1 MKKLKITILSISLIF
16 IAYTQAYSQDRIY
29 SESANEIIFSFA
41 DVVHNGQN
49 ISTPARFSMFFH
61 AGNIVHFDFNDFV
74 GMYTGYGLRNIG
86 FITEENNIKTKR
98 RTYSL
103 GVPLAMKIG
112 VFQKKFYVYGGASYE
127 MFFHYKQKQFINGN
141 KEKYSEWFSDRTDR
155 FAPSY
160 FFGVQLP
167 HGFNLK
173 FKYYPN
179 DFLNTSFVGEDF
191 RAPVNYG
198 TYSKTNL
205 FYIGISYNFN
215 PKEMGIKLKPENSR
229 DKVAYFEE

>member
-1 MKKLKITILSISLIF
+1 MKISKISLVSIILF
-16 IAYTQAYSQDRIY
+16 FMAFTKSYSQDRIY
-29 SESANEIIFSFA
+29 TESANEIIFSFA
-41 DVVHNGQN
+41 DVVNFDRN

-61 AGNIVHFDFNDFV
+61 AGSIVHFDLNDYV

-103 GVPLAMKIG
+103 GVPVALKIG
-112 VFQKKFYVYGGASYE
+112 LFQNNFYVYGGASYE

-141 KEKYSEWFSDRTDR
+141 KEKMSEWFSDRTDR
-155 FAPSY
+155 FAPSI
-160 FFGVQLP
+160 FAGVQLP

-179 DFLNTSFVGEDF
+179 DFLNKSFVGEDF
-191 RAPVNYG
+191 GEPVDYG
-198 TYSKTNL
+198 SYSKTNL
-205 FYIGISYNFN
+205 FYIGISYVIN
-215 PKEMGIKLKPENSR
+215 PKEMREKLNPGHSG